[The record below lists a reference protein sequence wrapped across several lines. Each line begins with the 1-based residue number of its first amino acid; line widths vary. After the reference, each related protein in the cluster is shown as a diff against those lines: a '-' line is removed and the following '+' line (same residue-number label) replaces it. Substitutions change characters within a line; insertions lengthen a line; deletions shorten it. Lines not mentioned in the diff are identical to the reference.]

1 MACYL
6 WQRWRMP
13 CELCVYLHSRFPS
26 PTSNHPTPTESTHG
40 YLYHRFRLLSPAGI
54 PSPTTTTIKPSPR
67 GAKPGPDPSPTG
79 VADYT
84 ILPSWVDAKN
94 PPSWY
99 NDGADLDKLL
109 DDADGLNWLSDTGDM
124 NEMYPPAVAEPAAFS
139 VSGSTTL
146 TAATTA
152 KDHIL
157 PTTTATGQDPTG
169 GVFHPSTDSLSFLV
183 DPPDNTVE
191 VSSSSSPL
199 KTVQSSISLSYSA
212 FATKAVDDATQATAA
227 INNATAAHY
236 GKRAGW
242 SSSGVNSSHESDA
255 NLLLFPDLEM
265 GDEQAFVSALLDE
278 PSGYD
283 GTTSFS
289 KLNSEMQFHVE
300 K

>member
-1 MACYL
+1 
-6 WQRWRMP
+6 MP
-13 CELCVYLHSRFPS
+13 CEFYYVCIYILVFTLQRPLI
-26 PTSNHPTPTESTHG
+26 PTSTESTHG
-40 YLYHRFRLLSPAGI
+40 YLCHRFRLLTPAGI
-54 PSPTTTTIKPSPR
+54 PSPTTSTSFTKPSPR

-94 PPSWY
+94 PPTWY
-99 NDGADLDKLL
+99 NDGADLDALL
-109 DDADGLNWLSDTGDM
+109 DDADGLNWLSDTGDI
-124 NEMYPPAVAEPAAFS
+124 NETYPPAVSEPAAFS
-139 VSGSTTL
+139 VLSRSTTP

-152 KDHIL
+152 KYHIL
-157 PTTTATGQDPTG
+157 PTTTVTGQDPTG

-199 KTVQSSISLSYSA
+199 KTVHSSISLSYSA
-212 FATKAVDDATQATAA
+212 FATKAVDNATPATAA
-227 INNATAAHY
+227 INDATAAHY
-236 GKRAGW
+236 GKLAGG

-283 GTTSFS
+283 GTMSFP
-289 KLNSEMQFHVE
+289 KLNSEMQFNGE